1 MITSNRY
8 FHIALALVVSLIA
21 YENAHA
27 YKLIPISVELT
38 PSGKSAR
45 QTFRIENT
53 SNEPIAVELKMYSR
67 NMTPDGKDILK
78 DAENDFVVFPAQAIV
93 MPGKTQAVRL
103 QWIGDPNPEKE
114 LAFRMICEQLPIS
127 FDKDQ
132 TEGGQVRLLVR
143 FIASIYVAPRSA
155 RPDIVVTKV
164 SVGFDDKR
172 NRQLVINIT
181 NKGTAHSL
189 LRDPV
194 LALKAGRTEINLATD
209 QIPELASQNLLAGH
223 SRKFLLPWPK
233 NLPVG
238 APVAATLSY
247 RGK

>member
-1 MITSNRY
+1 MTISNRY
-8 FHIALALVVSLIA
+8 FHIALLLVVSFFA

-27 YKLIPISVELT
+27 YKLIPISAELA

-53 SNEPIAVELKMYSR
+53 SNEPIAVELAMYSR

-78 DAENDFVVFPAQAIV
+78 DAENDFVLFPAQAIV
-93 MPGKTQAVRL
+93 MPGKTQAIRL

-114 LAFRMICEQLPIS
+114 LAFRMICEQLPVT
-127 FDKDQ
+127 FGKDQ

-155 RPDIVVTKV
+155 RPNITVKSV
-164 SVGFDDKR
+164 STGFDSKR
-172 NRQLVINIT
+172 NRQLVINII
-181 NKGTAHSL
+181 NDGTAHSL

-194 LALKAGRTEINLATD
+194 LTLTAGSTKINLATD
-209 QIPELASQNLLAGH
+209 QLLGLASQNLLAGH
-223 SRKFLLPWPK
+223 NREFLLPWPK
-233 NLPVG
+233 DLPVG
-238 APVAATLSY
+238 VPVTAKLDY